1 MCNGGILKVC
11 VILDSKKVY
20 IRLQMLRKN
29 GGRKIEAE
37 YGGSDVK
44 RSAD

>member
-20 IRLQMLRKN
+20 IRECCAKN

-44 RSAD
+44 RSTD